1 MSLRMLRERLRRR
14 SGDKD
19 DAATE
24 PAGSEADPVVGIDVA
39 ELRGVFSAPPWLR
52 DLGVASWLLIGFL
65 IYLAGMVWLLS
76 LTSTIVMPVIT
87 AGVIAA
93 VASPLVA
100 WMARHRVP
108 RAAGAAIVL
117 LGIVVAG
124 LAMVALIVG
133 GIAGQA
139 DELSAQ
145 LSGGAD
151 EIQSWAEDAGISK
164 DSAETANEDASKA
177 LSGGVDALL
186 KGVATGISALAGIA
200 VFFAFTVLS
209 LFFLLKDGPQIRAW
223 AERHLDVPVD
233 VAHTITGRTLGALR
247 GYFEGVTI
255 VAAFNGI
262 VVGLGAVIF
271 GVPLA
276 GSIAVVNF
284 AAAYIPYIGAWSAG
298 IFTVLLALGD
308 GPETAAAMAVVVLLA
323 NGVLQQLIQ
332 PIAYGATLGIHPL
345 AVLIVTIAGGAL
357 FGGIGLILAAPLTS
371 AAVKI
376 AGDLARARAEEE
388 EEESAP
394 VRALRPRPAAAPSA
408 YQSQGVLVPA
418 RLSSSR

>member
-1 MSLRMLRERLRRR
+1 M
-14 SGDKD
+14 
-19 DAATE
+19 
-24 PAGSEADPVVGIDVA
+24 
-39 ELRGVFSAPPWLR
+39 
-52 DLGVASWLLIGFL
+52 
-65 IYLAGMVWLLS
+65 
-76 LTSTIVMPVIT
+76 
-87 AGVIAA
+87 
-93 VASPLVA
+93 
-100 WMARHRVP
+100 
-108 RAAGAAIVL
+108 L

-124 LAMVALIVG
+124 VVMLMLIVG
-133 GIAGQA
+133 GLAGES
-139 DELSAQ
+139 DELGSQ

-151 EIQSWAEDAGISK
+151 EIQSWAEDAGISEG
-164 DSAETANEDASKA
+164 SAESANKDASKS
-177 LSGGVDALL
+177 LHDGVDALL
-186 KGVATGISALAGIA
+186 KGVATGIDALAGIA
-200 VFFAFTVLS
+200 IFPAFTVLS

-223 AERHLDVPVD
+223 AERHADVPAD
-233 VAHTITGRTLGALR
+233 VAHTITERTLGSLR

-298 IFTVLLALGD
+298 IFTVLLALND

-323 NGVLQQLIQ
+323 NGVLQQMIQ

-376 AGDLARARAEEE
+376 SGDLARARAKEEKAG
-388 EEESAP
+388 S
-394 VRALRPRPAAAPSA
+394 PAA
-408 YQSQGVLVPA
+408 
-418 RLSSSR
+418 SSRRRVAPTSPRGCWSRPGSRRPGSA